1 MHDDASDE
9 RTTLFALLTA
19 GLLAGFVAI
28 MGARLFDAVQ
38 SPVFLVIFLPTAAF
52 SAFLRTHRD
61 TWGREGAYLD
71 LWSIPHF
78 LVGVLLWLVSVDLIW
93 VTVLAVTWELIES
106 ASRVHERPTNRVMD
120 VVLAVAG
127 WTITEAVHRAW

>member
-1 MHDDASDE
+1 MHEEASDE

-19 GLLAGFVAI
+19 GLLVGFVAV

-38 SPVFLVIFLPTAAF
+38 TPRFVAVVVPMVVI

-61 TWGREGAYLD
+61 TWGREAKYVD

-78 LVGVLLWLVSVDLIW
+78 LVGVLLWLVGLDLIW

-106 ASRVHERPTNRVMD
+106 VSRVHEYPTNRV
-120 VVLAVAG
+120 
-127 WTITEAVHRAW
+127 